1 MLHGNSIDCKAYCSR
16 CVAVPQTAHHSYC
29 MTVQWTTRFNVH
41 VVSIQSFNVWP
52 FLGLQSLPF
61 MLRGSSMHCK
71 ASSVLSQA
79 LRPCRRFS
87 QNNCNTAMSTSS
99 VQDLQYGLDPITG
112 YCHCHY
118 LQLIQV
124 VFSQNVTAKAI

>member
-1 MLHGNSIDCKAYCSR
+1 MLHGNSTDCKAYCSR
-16 CVAVPQTAHHSYC
+16 CVAVPQTAYHSYC
-29 MTVQWTTRFNVH
+29 VTVQWTTRFNIH
-41 VVSIQSFNVWP
+41 AVSTQSFNEWP

-87 QNNCNTAMSTSS
+87 QNNCNTAMSTSRVLKIYS
-99 VQDLQYGLDPITG
+99 MGWTPLQATDTVIIYSLFKLSLARM
-112 YCHCHY
+112 
-118 LQLIQV
+118 LQQ
-124 VFSQNVTAKAI
+124 K